1 MPRPLEGMRIIE
13 IGHQLA
19 GPFCG
24 MVLGDLGADVIKIE
38 RPKAGD
44 HVRVFKPQIN
54 GESACFAA
62 LNRNKR
68 SIVVD
73 LKQPEGRDIVLQLI
87 ARSDALFE
95 NNRPGT
101 LAKLGLGPDDA
112 RAVKPEIVYV
122 SLSGFG
128 QTGPYAKRAGVNFI
142 VESFSGSLAL
152 TGDPDD
158 IPMHPGIQTGDILGG
173 MFGAY
178 SVLAGL
184 INVLRHKEGQTMDVS
199 LVEALLSTA
208 VWETTE
214 YLNTGHVP
222 PPIGHRHRMSTPSQF
237 FQAGDGRYVAVS
249 ASNDDL
255 FGRFLRVLGL
265 EDHLS
270 DPRFATHVLRK
281 QNEDYMV
288 SLVSPAIRQRTGK
301 ELESELLAVGIP
313 CALYNNLEQAFDDP
327 HIKARGVAVEID
339 HPQIGKLRTVRN
351 PVLADR
357 DGPAITRAGPLL
369 GEHTVEI
376 LQELGYADD
385 KISALAHDKVVQLPA
400 EAPAASEEMAAS

>member
-1 MPRPLEGMRIIE
+1 MPRPLEGMRILE

-24 MVLGDLGADVIKIE
+24 MLLGDLGADVIKIE

-44 HVRVFKPQIN
+44 HTRVFKPQIN
-54 GESACFAA
+54 GESACFAT

-68 SIVVD
+68 SIVID

-87 ARSDALFE
+87 AKSDALFE
-95 NNRPGT
+95 NNRPGA
-101 LAKLGLGPDDA
+101 LAKLGLGPDHA
-112 RAVKPEIVYV
+112 REVNSSIVYL

-128 QTGPYAKRAGVNFI
+128 QSGPYSKRAGVNFI

-158 IPMHPGIQTGDILGG
+158 IPMHPGIQTGDIMGG

-178 SVLAGL
+178 AVLAGL
-184 INVLRHKEGQTMDVS
+184 INKLRHKQGQTFDVS

-214 YLNTGHVP
+214 FLNTGRVP

-237 FQAGDGRYVAVS
+237 FQAGDGRYVAIS
-249 ASNDDL
+249 ATNDVL

-265 EDHLS
+265 ESHLS

-281 QNEDYMV
+281 ENEDYMV
-288 SLVSPAIRQRTGK
+288 SLVSTAIGTRTAK
-301 ELESELLAVGIP
+301 ELESELLTVGIA
-313 CALYNNLEQAFDDP
+313 CSLFNNLEQTFDDP
-327 HIKARGVAVEID
+327 HIKARGVVVDIE
-339 HPQIGKLRTVRN
+339 HPQMGTLRTVRN
-351 PVLADR
+351 PVLADK

-376 LQELGYADD
+376 LKELGYTEDRIEVLTSD
-385 KISALAHDKVVQLPA
+385 EVVQVSADGPTA
-400 EAPAASEEMAAS
+400 DIVKAPS

>member
-38 RPKAGD
+38 RPPAGD
-44 HVRVFKPQIN
+44 HVRVFKPKIN
-54 GESACFAA
+54 GESAPFAA

-68 SIVVD
+68 SIVID
-73 LKQPEGRDIVLQLI
+73 LKQAEGREIVLSLI
-87 ARSDALFE
+87 AKSDALFE
-95 NNRPGT
+95 NNRPGA

-128 QTGPYAKRAGVNFI
+128 QTGPYAQRGGVNFI

-152 TGDPDD
+152 TGDPDG

-184 INVLRHKEGQTMDVS
+184 INVLRHDQGQVMEVA
-199 LVEALLSTA
+199 LAEALMATA
-208 VWETTE
+208 VWETSE

-237 FQAGDGRYVAVS
+237 FQAGDGRHVAIS
-249 ASNDDL
+249 ATNDTL
-255 FGRFLRVLGL
+255 FGRFLTVLGL
-265 EDHLS
+265 EEHLS

-281 QNEDYMV
+281 ENEDYMV
-288 SLVSPAIRQRTGK
+288 ALVSPAIRKHTAK
-301 ELESELLAVGIP
+301 ELEEALLAVGIP

-327 HIKARGVAVEID
+327 HVKARGVAVEID
-339 HPQIGKLRTVRN
+339 HPRIGKLGTVRN

-357 DGPAITRAGPLL
+357 DGPTITRGGPLL

-376 LQELGYADD
+376 LRELGYADER
-385 KISALAHDKVVQLPA
+385 IEALTRDHVVQVAADVPA
-400 EAPAASEEMAAS
+400 EMAAS